1 MERIKVAVSPFFSG
15 EDWVDELTN
24 ITFEKNPR
32 GLNVYSIPTML
43 DLTNIRKAIRL
54 NTLILVEGNVG
65 DFNEVEEI
73 VVEAPKEEEVVKEA
87 PVEEVVEETPVEP
100 VVEEPAAEEPVLE
113 TKEVKKP
120 ARKKAAKKKEED
132 K

>member
-32 GLNVYSIPTML
+32 GLNVYSIPADL

-54 NTLILVEGNVG
+54 NALILVEGNIG

-73 VVEAPKEEEVVKEA
+73 VVEAPKEEVVKEE
-87 PVEEVVEETPVEP
+87 PVEDK
-100 VVEEPAAEEPVLE
+100 VEEPVAEEPVLE
-113 TKEVKKP
+113 AKEVKKP